1 MDQQQ
6 QPRFTSWFEDAL
18 AIFWTCLVN
27 VHAQLGLQRWRSRP
41 ILLCKFREV
50 QDAVNAAAK
59 LIRVSSKFK
68 LMKQTTQWM
77 LGTPMSAADLCWHV
91 VNSMLK
97 ARVPLD
103 AKQSN
108 ALLLPQLR
116 PEPGEVITRRI
127 GGPRGLLHGP
137 NLQGMHP
144 LALRLW
150 RLLQQHSGFTM
161 SPASCLV
168 VEGGVFAL
176 CVAEGGWVHAGPS
189 GNGNHGNNQSL
200 TTIIVHMYYY

>member
-6 QPRFTSWFEDAL
+6 QPQFTSWFEDAL

-50 QDAVNAAAK
+50 QDAVNAAVGK
-59 LIRVSSKFK
+59 ISRSSKFK

-91 VNSMLK
+91 VNCMLK

-108 ALLLPQLR
+108 ALLLPQLQ
-116 PEPGEVITRRI
+116 PEPGEVIARRI
-127 GGPRGLLHGP
+127 GGQGGCCMGP
-137 NLQGMHP
+137 ICRACTRWP
-144 LALRLW
+144 
-150 RLLQQHSGFTM
+150 
-161 SPASCLV
+161 
-168 VEGGVFAL
+168 
-176 CVAEGGWVHAGPS
+176 
-189 GNGNHGNNQSL
+189 
-200 TTIIVHMYYY
+200 